1 LNGRSDLHDAIDMT
15 ATADYVSETAP
26 ETEGPHTRSQ
36 ADTAAWSPATR
47 IAFRFCV
54 LYFGLYVLLSQM
66 LGGMLPNPKFRV
78 PVLGEKPPMR
88 PLVLWV
94 GNNLLGVTPT
104 VHPSGSGDTLF
115 DWVHAFTLL
124 LLAVVGTVVWSLA
137 RRGRTRYPRLHK
149 WFRLFLRVALGT
161 TMFSYGFAKVFPLQ
175 MPTVFLSRLLE
186 PYGDFSP
193 MGVIWYSIGAAPGYE
208 RFIGSAEVLGG
219 LLLLLP
225 GLTLIGALVSFA
237 VTVGVWMVNMTY
249 DVPVKLFAFHL
260 VLMSIFLIAPDA
272 RRLINWFVL
281 NRPVMPEPAPRYGPS
296 SRSHVGWII
305 AQVLFAVYALGFEI
319 YGGAQGWKAYGGGAP
334 KSPLYGIWAVD
345 SMSVNGE
352 LKPPLTTDTLRY
364 SHVVF
369 QSLQGRAAFQK
380 MNQKFD
386 YFGATVDTVKHT
398 ITLQKF
404 TDTTSKPVL
413 TYERPSP
420 TKLAFEGDIDGKR
433 VRIAMTQRDLNS
445 FMLISRGFNWVQEY
459 PVNR

>member
-1 LNGRSDLHDAIDMT
+1 MT
-15 ATADYVSETAP
+15 ATADYVSESMRPP
-26 ETEGPHTRSQ
+26 ETATAYAPAQ
-36 ADTAAWSPATR
+36 AETAAWSPAAR
-47 IAFRFCV
+47 IAFRFCFI
-54 LYFGLYVLLSQM
+54 YFGLYVLLSQM
-66 LGGMLPNPKFRV
+66 LAGMLPNPKFRI

-88 PLVLWV
+88 PLVIWV
-94 GNNLLGVTPT
+94 GNHLLGVKPT
-104 VHPSGSGDTLF
+104 VHPTGSGDTLF
-115 DWVHAFTLL
+115 DWTLAFTLL

-137 RRGRTRYPRLHK
+137 RRRTTRYPRLHK

-225 GLTLIGALVSFA
+225 GLTLIGALVTFA

-281 NRPVMPEPAPRYGPS
+281 NRPVVPQPAPRYGS
-296 SRSHVGWII
+296 NARSHAGWIV
-305 AQVLFAVYALGFEI
+305 AQILFTVYALGFEI
-319 YGGAQGWKAYGGGAP
+319 YGGTQAWKTYGGGAP

-345 SMSVNGE
+345 SMTVNGE
-352 LKPPLTTDTLRY
+352 IKPPLTTDTLRY

-369 QSLQGRAAFQK
+369 QALDGFTAFQK

-398 ITLQKF
+398 VTLR
-404 TDTTSKPVL
+404 TGRDTTSKPVL
-413 TYERPSP
+413 AYERPSP
-420 TKLAFEGDIDGKR
+420 TKLTFEGDLNGKH
-433 VRIAMTQRDLNS
+433 VRMALTQRDLNQ
-445 FMLISRGFNWVQEY
+445 FMLLSRGFNWVQEY